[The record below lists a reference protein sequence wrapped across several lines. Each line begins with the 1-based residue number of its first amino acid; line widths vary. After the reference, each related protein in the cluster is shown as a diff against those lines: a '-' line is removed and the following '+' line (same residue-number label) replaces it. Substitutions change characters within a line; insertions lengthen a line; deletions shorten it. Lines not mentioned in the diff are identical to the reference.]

1 VAGILACNYFK
12 IDLDKGEKALGWFIN
27 ALVQIKMGIGLFA
40 ITHLLFKVIDLLLK
54 VMDFLLKVA
63 DIQLYGPSR
72 AEKNAICKT

>member
-1 VAGILACNYFK
+1 
-12 IDLDKGEKALGWFIN
+12 
-27 ALVQIKMGIGLFA
+27 MGIGLFA